1 MKRRVIGERKCKKR
15 NNHEGFFSLPIYE
28 PVDSSLVKFNMTTLR
43 AFQEHQNAKIRHN
56 AIKRLMLEFFGKDH
70 PRKNPW
76 VRMMLTTM
84 ALEENTSLSSI
95 FKEPRV
101 YKGQCLALDE
111 YYIQKGADERD
122 AYMYF
127 LGVIIKELLDHQ
139 LDITVEKLGQEDR
152 VRLEREH
159 GYRLSTLFMNLG
171 LSAKDTRALALQD
184 ELNNLEASIEKVE
197 KQQRVLQAFANCKD
211 EVFSNCLKKR
221 SGHINVSAAAKIL
234 SEKISYLEPKQIK
247 RVLDEL
253 KPKDND
259 WDTLIDEY
267 KNCDFHLEM

>member
-1 MKRRVIGERKCKKR
+1 MKRKVTGKQKCKKR
-15 NNHEGFFSLPIYE
+15 NNHEGIFSLPVYE
-28 PVDSSLVKFNMTTLR
+28 QVDSSLVKFNMTTLR

-56 AIKRLMLEFFGKDH
+56 AIKRLMLEFFGKEH

-76 VRMMLTTM
+76 VRMMFITM

-111 YYIQKGADERD
+111 YYIQKGSDERD
-122 AYMYF
+122 SYVYF
-127 LGVIIKELLDHQ
+127 VGLIIKELLEHQ
-139 LDITVEKLGQEDR
+139 LDITAEKLSLEER
-152 VRLEREH
+152 VGLEREH

-171 LSAKDTRALALQD
+171 LSDKDTRALVLQD

-197 KQQRVLQAFANCKD
+197 KQQCVLQAFANCKD
-211 EVFSNCLKKR
+211 EVFSNCIKKR

-234 SEKISYLEPKQIK
+234 SEKIPHLEAKQIK

-259 WDTLIDEY
+259 WNALIDKY
-267 KNCDFHLEM
+267 KNCDFDH